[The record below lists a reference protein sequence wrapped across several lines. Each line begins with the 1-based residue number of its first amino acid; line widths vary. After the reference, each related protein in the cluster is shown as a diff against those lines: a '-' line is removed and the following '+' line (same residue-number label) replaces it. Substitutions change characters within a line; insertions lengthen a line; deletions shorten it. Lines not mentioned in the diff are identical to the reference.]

1 MSTLATRALTQATRV
16 RWGILA
22 CVVMITVLTYIDRL
36 NLSIAGKYIQDE
48 LSFST
53 QTMGWVL
60 SAFLL
65 GYTLF
70 QIPGGWAAD
79 RYGPK
84 HVLSAAILLWSVFTA
99 LTGLAPSLPI
109 SRWIGVTAAFMLVRF
124 LVGMGEAASA
134 PSCNRLVTNWIGPA
148 QHGIGSSAFVT
159 GIGVGGALTRPLIA
173 FVMQRWGWRSSF
185 YLSALLGLL
194 VV

>member
-1 MSTLATRALTQATRV
+1 MATIATRTTSHATHV

-22 CVVMITVLTYIDRL
+22 CIVMVTVLTYLDRL
-36 NLSIAGKYIQDE
+36 NLGIAGKYIQDE

-65 GYTLF
+65 GYSLF

-84 HVLSAAILLWSVFTA
+84 NILTGAILLWSLFTA
-99 LTGLAPSLPI
+99 LTGLAPDLI
-109 SRWIGVTAAFMLVRF
+109 LSRWVGVAGSLMIVRF
-124 LVGMGEAASA
+124 LVGVGEAANS
-134 PSCNRLVTNWIGPA
+134 P
-148 QHGIGSSAFVT
+148 
-159 GIGVGGALTRPLIA
+159 
-173 FVMQRWGWRSSF
+173 
-185 YLSALLGLL
+185 
-194 VV
+194 